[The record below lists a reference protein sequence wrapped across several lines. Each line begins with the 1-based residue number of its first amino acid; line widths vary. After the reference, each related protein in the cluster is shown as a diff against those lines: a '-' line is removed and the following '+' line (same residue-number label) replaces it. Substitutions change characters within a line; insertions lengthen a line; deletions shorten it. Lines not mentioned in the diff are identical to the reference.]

1 MTERAKYGKW
11 SEQNMNEALIAF
23 QNGAAGLNEI
33 ARRYKVPKATLKRRI
48 DDTNKNVHGSEKKIG
63 RAADLPPELE
73 GEIVTHVLELERRL
87 FGITRS
93 DLRKL
98 AYDVAEANGIRHRL
112 KNGQAGNKWYY
123 CFMSRHKELSLRQPE
138 PTSSARALGFTKEKV
153 KLFF

>member
-1 MTERAKYGKW
+1 MTERAKYVKW

-48 DDTNKNVHGSEKKIG
+48 DDTNKNVHGSEKKFG

-138 PTSSARALGFTKEKV
+138 RTSSARALGFTKEKV